1 MKIKKIL
8 FFSVIFTS
16 NLLIAQNSIT
26 ASGGNKVETNGAI
39 SYSVGEQV
47 YVTNFASNGS
57 VSQGVQQPYE
67 ISTVLSTNAAQ
78 GINLLLS
85 ILPNPTSDFIT
96 LKVEN
101 YDFESLNFQLV
112 DLNGKLFF
120 DGKTIIKETKIEIG
134 NLPSSIYF
142 LKVTDG
148 TKELKTFKILK
159 TN

>member
-26 ASGGNKVETNGAI
+26 ASGGNKVETNGGI

>member
-1 MKIKKIL
+1 M
-8 FFSVIFTS
+8 IFTS